1 MNDCVYATASFGV
14 HDRRW
19 VQALR
24 NLGHDPAVVVLDL
37 PIENRKVD
45 EPSPPKTDQPSPPKL
60 PTDIRS
66 SIGYQS
72 ATSIAEFRELVAI
85 ASTNGQPV
93 LAGPLPNL
101 ARHLVGLPTRVVGL
115 SWGFDLHELA
125 AADDTKWL
133 CGLDGLVVDSGP
145 TRDIALAAG
154 MTSDAITFLPWGI
167 DLDAFSPF
175 GETATIGDKYDS
187 IVLSLRAHE
196 QLYRV
201 EDIVSAFVLVL
212 QEVPNARLIVGHGG
226 SRTDALRE
234 QAHRLGISE
243 RVTFIDTVDESALA
257 PLLRAADCY
266 VSASS
271 VDGTSVT
278 LLQAMACETPVVVS
292 ATPGNLGWVVEGET
306 GYVFPTGDVDA
317 MAAAIV
323 RALRGSSTA
332 LTERARSAVIARA
345 DWSANIVRLNAALF
359 PADPPLFSMALPD
372 LGEDAVALVRALHV
386 AAVVPAYR
394 PDAAEIT
401 ELVRSLVAGGMPVL
415 VDDDGSTDAD
425 YLADLTEIG
434 AQTMRHDTN
443 AGIARSLNDGLR
455 FARERGAHWLLTVD
469 QDTVLPP
476 NYVLSVLAT
485 VTDRVGAIGAQTIGD
500 VGGDLRYPARIDGDL
515 LVTEELFQ
523 TGTLWRVAALEQAGG
538 FDEDFGID
546 AVDAAACLR
555 LRELGWA
562 IALAPGVRLEHRYG
576 SGRQVRLLG
585 RTVVATGHS
594 AQRRETMVRNR
605 LRLFRREFRQSPA
618 HALRTL
624 RRLGVNVVLGVTI
637 EDDRWAKAKAAARGL
652 LPPR

>member
-1 MNDCVYATASFGV
+1 MTDCVYATASFGV

-19 VQALR
+19 VKALR
-24 NLGHDPAVVVLDL
+24 ALGHDPAVVVL
-37 PIENRKVD
+37 
-45 EPSPPKTDQPSPPKL
+45 PPPNVGISVYPPGG
-60 PTDIRS
+60 DD
-66 SIGYQS
+66 S
-72 ATSIAEFRELVAI
+72 AFRVVQAPEELRETA
-85 ASTNGQPV
+85 AALSAGGKPV
-93 LAGPLPNL
+93 LAGPLPTIT
-101 ARHLVGLPTRVVGL
+101 RHLVGLPTRVVGL

-125 AADDTKWL
+125 AADDTGWL
-133 CGLDGLVVDSGP
+133 RDLDGLVVDSGP
-145 TRDIALAAG
+145 TRDIALEAG
-154 MTSDAITFLPWGI
+154 VTSDAITFLPWGI
-167 DLDAFSPF
+167 DLDAFTPS
-175 GETATIGDKYDS
+175 GDTDTIGSKDDFL
-187 IVLSLRAHE
+187 VLSLRAHE
-196 QLYRV
+196 PLYRV
-201 EDIVSAFVLVL
+201 DDIVSAFAQVLKA
-212 QEVPNARLIVGHGG
+212 EPKARLVIGHGG
-226 SRTDALRE
+226 SLTDDLRE
-234 QAHRLGISE
+234 RAARLGIAE
-243 RVTFIDTVDESALA
+243 RVTFLDTVAEAALA

-292 ATPGNLGWVVEGET
+292 ATPGNLGWVVDGET

-323 RALRGSSTA
+323 RALRENSMA
-332 LTERARSAVIARA
+332 MTERARSAVIARA
-345 DWSANIVRLNAALF
+345 DWAANIVRLNAALF

-372 LGEDAVALVRALHV
+372 LGEDAAALVRALHV

-415 VDDDGSTDAD
+415 VVDDGSTDAD
-425 YLADLTEIG
+425 YLTNLAEIG

-455 FARERGAHWLLTVD
+455 FARAQGAHWLLTVD

-562 IALAPGVRLEHRYG
+562 VALAPGARLEHRYG
-576 SGRQVRLLG
+576 TGRQVRLLG

-594 AQRRETMVRNR
+594 AGRRETMVRNR

-624 RRLGVNVVLGVTI
+624 RRLGVNVALGVTI

-652 LPPR
+652 LPPRAD